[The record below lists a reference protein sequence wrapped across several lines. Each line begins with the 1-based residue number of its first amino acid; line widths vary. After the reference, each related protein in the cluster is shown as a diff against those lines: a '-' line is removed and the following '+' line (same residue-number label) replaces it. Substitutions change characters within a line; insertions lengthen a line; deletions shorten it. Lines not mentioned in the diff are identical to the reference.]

1 MNRLTLGKAGLA
13 SHGEKQDPASKPVWG
28 TCARG
33 APGKEAGS
41 RTWGVGVLTRVGA
54 LSHRYGRGWA
64 ARLTTVLVQME
75 LGSQPPL
82 LPSLH
87 SSMSWQT

>member
-1 MNRLTLGKAGLA
+1 M
-13 SHGEKQDPASKPVWG
+13 
-28 TCARG
+28 
-33 APGKEAGS
+33 
-41 RTWGVGVLTRVGA
+41 GVFTRVGA

-64 ARLTTVLVQME
+64 ARLTTVLVQIE